1 MPLRDHFRTPQ
12 GTRLPWESIHSGWI
26 GEIAGRLNELLPND
40 YVALDRMRI
49 DGGLEI
55 DIGVAEGDKD
65 ESPVESPGTNGRTG
79 TALATARAVYTPPPA
94 TGNSPFDFPDVAEVR
109 VFTNRGEGKL
119 VGAIELVSP
128 GNKDRDAKHEAFVAK
143 CLDYLAAGACVV
155 VIDVVTE
162 RRANLHNEI
171 VRRIGAPADV
181 ELPGESHLYAVTY
194 RPVVRKDQPEL
205 DLWVDTLTLGE
216 LLPTMPLRLFDD
228 YFVPVELER
237 TYTEA
242 CRRRKLL

>member
-1 MPLRDHFRTPQ
+1 M
-12 GTRLPWESIHSGWI
+12 
-26 GEIAGRLNELLPND
+26 
-40 YVALDRMRI
+40 
-49 DGGLEI
+49 GGLRSTSASRR
-55 DIGVAEGDKD
+55 VTRTNRL
-65 ESPVESPGTNGRTG
+65 SNPPGTNGR

-128 GNKDRDAKHEAFVAK
+128 GNKDRDAKREAFVAK

-155 VIDVVTE
+155 VINVVTE

-194 RPVVRKDQPEL
+194 RPVIRKDQPNWICGWT
-205 DLWVDTLTLGE
+205 LWPWVNCSDDAA
-216 LLPTMPLRLFDD
+216 PLVR
-228 YFVPVELER
+228 
-237 TYTEA
+237 
-242 CRRRKLL
+242 